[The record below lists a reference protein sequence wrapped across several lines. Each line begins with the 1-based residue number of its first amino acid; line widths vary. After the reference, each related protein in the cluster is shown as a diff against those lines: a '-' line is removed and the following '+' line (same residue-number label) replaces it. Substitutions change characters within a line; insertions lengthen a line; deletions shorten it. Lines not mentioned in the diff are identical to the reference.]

1 METIV
6 CPYCDAEVKVSL
18 VEAEEGCCP
27 ECGSSITPS
36 TIFGNPGDSDYDDY
50 DDNDEYDKDY
60 DEDDDDDNVVGD
72 FDDDDDDEDA
82 YR

>member
-6 CPYCDAEVKVSL
+6 CPYCDADVKVSL

-36 TIFGNPGDSDYDDY
+36 TIFGNPSDSDYDDY
-50 DDNDEYDKDY
+50 GDVDDYDKDF
-60 DEDDDDDNVVGD
+60 EDDDDDLVGD
-72 FDDDDDDEDA
+72 FDDDDDEENA